1 MQEEYLSSQ
10 SDLENLLKIDPKNAP
25 AKRELQVV
33 KNYIVEVCIQILWH
47 FCMKWAYIYLKIDSF
62 PRH

>member
-1 MQEEYLSSQ
+1 MQEDYLSSQ

-33 KNYIVEVCIQILWH
+33 KNYIAEVGIQILWP
-47 FCMKWAYIYLKIDSF
+47 FCMKWANIYLKMKSSQ
-62 PRH
+62 RE

>member
-33 KNYIVEVCIQILWH
+33 KNYIVEVFIQILWPV
-47 FCMKWAYIYLKIDSF
+47 CMKWAYIYLKIDSF
-62 PRH
+62 PGH